1 MPTQNEQYDIVI
13 AKGRVMDT
21 ETNFDGI
28 RNVGIKA
35 IAVVLMAAAIF
46 AGLGQRAHAQQAG
59 GIVIDLPE
67 VRNYVALA
75 AGVVPDYM
83 GSDDYTAGVAPAGL
97 VKFGSSERFA
107 RLLVTELSVN
117 VLDSRN
123 WRLGPVL
130 NYRLA
135 RDDVDDSVV
144 GRMRDIDG
152 TVEAGVFGG
161 WTWIGDDDPRHRF
174 SASAEV
180 LHAVGDTHEG
190 YLISASA
197 RYFQP
202 VTLPLTLSIGATV
215 TYGSSDYMQ
224 TYFGVDSNNAARS
237 GLSQFGAGGGVRDVR
252 VPFMA
257 IYSLS
262 PKWHLAGGL
271 IYSRLLG
278 DASDS
283 PIVDQRGSNNQLFA
297 GLGIARAW

>member
-1 MPTQNEQYDIVI
+1 MRRI
-13 AKGRVMDT
+13 
-21 ETNFDGI
+21 
-28 RNVGIKA
+28 A
-35 IAVVLMAAAIF
+35 IAVVLTAVGIS

-59 GIVIDLPE
+59 GVVFELPE
-67 VRNYVALA
+67 IRNYVAVA
-75 AGVVPDYM
+75 AGVVPDYL
-83 GSDDYTAGVAPAGL
+83 GSNDYTIGGAPAGL
-97 VKFGSSERFA
+97 MKFGSSERFA
-107 RLLVTELSVN
+107 RLIVTELSVN

-144 GRMRDIDG
+144 GQMRDIDG

-174 SASAEV
+174 SASAEF
-180 LHAVGDTHEG
+180 LHDVGDTHEG

-224 TYFGVDSNNAARS
+224 TYFGIDSDNAARS
-237 GLSQFGAGGGVRDVR
+237 GLSQFNADSGLRDVR
-252 VPFMA
+252 IPLMA

-262 PKWHLAGGL
+262 PNWHLAGGL

-283 PIVDQRGSNNQLFA
+283 PIVDDRGSSDQLFA
-297 GLGIARAW
+297 GLGVAYAW

>member
-1 MPTQNEQYDIVI
+1 MRSI
-13 AKGRVMDT
+13 A
-21 ETNFDGI
+21 F
-28 RNVGIKA
+28 
-35 IAVVLMAAAIF
+35 AVVLTAVAIS

-59 GIVIDLPE
+59 GVVFELPE
-67 VRNYVALA
+67 IRNYVAVA
-75 AGVVPDYM
+75 AGVVPDYL
-83 GSDDYTAGVAPAGL
+83 GSNDYTIGGAPAGL
-97 VKFGSSERFA
+97 MKFGSSERFA
-107 RLLVTELSVN
+107 RLIVTELSVN

-144 GRMRDIDG
+144 GQMRDIDG

-180 LHAVGDTHEG
+180 LHDVGDTHEG

-224 TYFGVDSNNAARS
+224 TYFGIDSDNAARS
-237 GLSQFGAGGGVRDVR
+237 GLSQFNADSGLRDVR
-252 VPFMA
+252 IPLMA

-262 PKWHLAGGL
+262 PNWHLAGGL
-271 IYSRLLG
+271 IYSRLLS

-283 PIVDQRGSNNQLFA
+283 PIVDDRGSSNQLFA
-297 GLGIARAW
+297 GLGIAYAW